1 MAAGWKDNVVTCG
14 GPEIRSPSISWLE
27 DALTV
32 MLSWQIIFSAN
43 IAVVG
48 LVRLESFSIS
58 YSFYTN
64 ASVYE
69 STPHSSSFDVFSYH
83 NISALKVSAS

>member
-1 MAAGWKDNVVTCG
+1 MAAGWKDSVVTCG
-14 GPEIRSPSISWLE
+14 GPEIRSPGIFCLE
-27 DALTV
+27 DSLTA
-32 MLSWQIIFSAN
+32 MLPWQIIFSAN

-48 LVRLESFSIS
+48 LVGLESFSIG

-64 ASVYE
+64 ASAYE

-83 NISALKVSAS
+83 NISTLKVSAS